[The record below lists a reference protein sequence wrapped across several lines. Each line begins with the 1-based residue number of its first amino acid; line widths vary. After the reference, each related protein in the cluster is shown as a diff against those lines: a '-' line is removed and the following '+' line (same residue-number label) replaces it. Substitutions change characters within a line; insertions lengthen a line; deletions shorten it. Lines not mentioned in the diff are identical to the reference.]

1 MAGHQKSAGF
11 VLASAPS
18 RKSRAT
24 ARLVLSSPPSQVAE
38 AVVVP
43 SSALAH
49 PPRWLSAA
57 QLHPAPAPLLRDWL
71 FDQGSLTRRL
81 TALSAGRFAVQP
93 LQQGWQVLRN
103 DECAALQVP
112 AGSQGWVREVFL
124 LGAGQPWVFA
134 RSVAARSA
142 LEGSGL
148 ELGKLGSRS
157 LGELLFSD
165 RAFARGE
172 LQACRYPAAW
182 LPDAVRAEQL
192 WGRRSCFRRDG
203 LGVLV
208 AEVFLPAFW
217 DHAAAN

>member
-1 MAGHQKSAGF
+1 M
-11 VLASAPS
+11 
-18 RKSRAT
+18 
-24 ARLVLSSPPSQVAE
+24 
-38 AVVVP
+38 P

-49 PPRWLSAA
+49 PPRWLNAA

-71 FDQGSLTRRL
+71 FGQDSLTRRL

-93 LQQGWQVLRN
+93 LEQGWQSLRQ
-103 DECAALQVP
+103 DECSALQIP
-112 AGSQGWVREVFL
+112 SGSQGWVREVFL
-124 LGAGQPWVFA
+124 QGAGDNWVFA

-148 ELGKLGSRS
+148 DLGKLGSRS

-165 RAFARGE
+165 RAFVRGE

-182 LPDAVRAEQL
+182 LPSAVRAEQL

-203 LGVLV
+203 LSVLV

-217 DHAAAN
+217 AHAGQPLTPR